1 MATQT
6 IQSWA
11 VTGESLT
18 MKLYHYNS
26 DSQVSSSSTTESTNR
41 KGLYS
46 ADFTDLPAG
55 TYIVQLQTAGGVVRS
70 FFWVTT
76 LAATGSYQAY
86 DQPET
91 IVDNNGIAS
100 AVLAAGDIDGY
111 SLEEALKICAS
122 ILAGKVSGAGT
133 STITFRSLDDSKDR
147 VVATV
152 EGQGNRT
159 SVTLDVTG

>member
-11 VTGESLT
+11 VTGDSLT
-18 MKLYHYNS
+18 MKLYNYNS
-26 DSQVSSSSTTESTNR
+26 DTQVASASATESTNR

-46 ADFTDLPAG
+46 ADFTDLPAS
-55 TYIVQLQTAGGVVRS
+55 TYIVQLETTGGVVRS

-86 DQPET
+86 DQPA
-91 IVDNNGIAS
+91 VDNEGIAS
-100 AVLAAGDIDGY
+100 SVLAGGDIDGY

-122 ILAGKVSGAGT
+122 ILAGKVTGAGT

-147 VVATV
+147 VVAVV